1 MMFNTPRHIKE
12 PNRVGKPSESLQ
24 FKMKLNKKLS
34 HSGYE
39 PVREI
44 VEKHEETTI
53 LPPSDKQ
60 HKNNLNRH
68 KKYSN
73 NKKPKQHI

>member
-1 MMFNTPRHIKE
+1 MMFNKPKHIKE

-24 FKMKLNKKLS
+24 FKTKLNKKLS

-39 PVREI
+39 TIREI

-53 LPPSDKQ
+53 LPPNDKQ
-60 HKNNLNRH
+60 SKHNKHLDSHKR
-68 KKYSN
+68 YSN
-73 NKKPKQHI
+73 NKKSK

>member
-1 MMFNTPRHIKE
+1 MMFNKPRHIKE

-24 FKMKLNKKLS
+24 FKAKLNKKLS
-34 HSGYE
+34 HSGYDTI
-39 PVREI
+39 REI

-60 HKNNLNRH
+60 SKHNNVLNSH

-73 NKKPKQHI
+73 NKKSK